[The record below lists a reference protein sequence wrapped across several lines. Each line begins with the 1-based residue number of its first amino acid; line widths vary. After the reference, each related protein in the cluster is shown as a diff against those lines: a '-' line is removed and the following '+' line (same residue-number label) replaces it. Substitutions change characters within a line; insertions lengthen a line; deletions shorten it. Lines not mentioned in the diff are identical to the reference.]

1 MLASAPPLPTLDLD
15 PRQYPGGVGV
25 WGSLPAIYDTTTLPP
40 EHGVHVHARK
50 VPGRLKDIDQS
61 FGVVN
66 IRLHSGQVEIREA
79 EAQAYVAAAVLRLPL
94 ASINCPYCSAPHLDE
109 HRFAV
114 HPHQSH
120 LCHVCKRQFLDR
132 DRSVGNPI
140 MVAKGELDDA
150 LVSRPT
156 VPGGGPLRIDQSRDY
171 CSGGLLIWGSNPAI
185 LWTAQRDEEE
195 GIHVH
200 AHMPGEES
208 LTIDNTYASVEIDG
222 VVLNASMV
230 RLLMVQ
236 RSLAQIRASVT
247 HVRCSRC
254 GASHFDEEAPYAVE
268 PHQNHPCTQC
278 QHVEFTSGPV
288 ISNPLVQVLTDLYLG
303 ASKHGLVQNPLAV

>member
-1 MLASAPPLPTLDLD
+1 MPLT
-15 PRQYPGGVGV
+15 
-25 WGSLPAIYDTTTLPP
+25 
-40 EHGVHVHARK
+40 
-50 VPGRLKDIDQS
+50 IDRAA
-61 FGVVN
+61 FF
-66 IRLHSGQVEIREA
+66 IRLISGQVEIREA
-79 EAQAYVAAAVLRLPL
+79 EAQAYVAAAVLRSPL

-120 LCHVCKRQFLDR
+120 LCHTCKRQFLNR

-140 MVAKGELDDA
+140 MVAKRELDDA
-150 LVSRPT
+150 QVSRPT
-156 VPGGGPLRIDQSRDY
+156 VPGGGPLRIDQSADY

-222 VVLNASMV
+222 IMLNASMV

-236 RSLAQIRASVT
+236 RSLAHIRGSVT
-247 HVRCSRC
+247 YVRCSRC
-254 GASHFDEEAPYAVE
+254 GAPHYDEETPFAVE

-278 QHVEFTSGPV
+278 QHVEFTSGPI
-288 ISNPLVQVLTDLYLG
+288 ISNPLVQVLTDLYSG
-303 ASKHGLVQNPLAV
+303 AGKHGLAQNPLAV